1 VKVDIVL
8 EGDDARA
15 VEVKHEGGR
24 YYVSIA
30 DSEGGAPQECAV
42 DFDDSA
48 GAAHLRIDGRSY
60 LVEVSERGGQY
71 AACVGTHCLE
81 ARLVTAE
88 QKLREQLDGSL
99 GSSANKVEAKMPGKV
114 LEVFVEV
121 GAQVAEGD
129 NIAVLEA
136 MKMENT
142 IRAPKAGTIASVGV
156 AKGDNVQAGQ
166 TIVEFE
172 EST

>member
-1 VKVDIVL
+1 MKVDIVL

-15 VEVKHEGGR
+15 VEVKREGGR

-30 DSEGGAPQECAV
+30 DPEGGEPQAFAV

-48 GAAHLRIDGRSY
+48 GAAHLRIGERSY
-60 LVEVSERGGQY
+60 LVEVSERGGRY
-71 AACVGTHCLE
+71 AACVQTHCLE
-81 ARLVTAE
+81 ARLITAE
-88 QKLREQLDGSL
+88 QRLREQLDGSL
-99 GSSANKVEAKMPGKV
+99 GSSANKIEAKMPGKV
-114 LEVFVEV
+114 LEVFVEA
-121 GAQVAEGD
+121 GAEVAEGD

-142 IRAPKAGTIASVGV
+142 IRAPKDGTIASVGV
-156 AKGDNVQAGQ
+156 AKGDSVQAGQ
-166 TIVEFE
+166 TLVEFE